1 MLFLL
6 KKLVS
11 YTLNPMTIILMLFAA
26 GLLLSWQKK
35 YKKAGQW
42 LIVLGIVAYVFA
54 GFGLIGNRL
63 LKRLENKYPPL
74 LDASRAVGAKWVV
87 VLGAGMT
94 SDSKVPL
101 TSQLSEGS
109 AIRTIE
115 GIRLWRQLKNSKLL
129 FSGGAVFNIQS
140 EAYGMAGLARQFGIP
155 DTAVSLEDKSLD
167 TDDQARLIKVMVKG
181 DTVVLVTSAAHMH
194 RSVSLFKKQGVAVIP
209 APTHY
214 LIKEEP
220 KFKPNRLFPNSG
232 NIIAA
237 ETLFH
242 EYLGL
247 AWSKLRGR
255 I

>member
-1 MLFLL
+1 
-6 KKLVS
+6 V
-11 YTLNPMTIILMLFAA
+11 
-26 GLLLSWQKK
+26 
-35 YKKAGQW
+35 
-42 LIVLGIVAYVFA
+42 VLGVAAYVLA

-63 LKRLENKYPPL
+63 LKGLENKYPPL
-74 LDASRAVGAKWVV
+74 LDASRAAGAKWVV

-94 SDSKVPL
+94 SDLKVPL

-115 GIRLWRQLKNSKLL
+115 GIRIWRQIKRSKLI
-129 FSGGAVFNIQS
+129 FSGGAVFNTQS
-140 EAYGMAGLARQFGIP
+140 EATGMAGLARQLGVP
-155 DTAVSLEDKSLD
+155 DTVVSLEDRSLD
-167 TDDQARLIKVMVKG
+167 TDDQARLIKAMVKG

-194 RSVSLFKKQGVAVIP
+194 RSVSLFQKQGVALIP

-214 LIKEEP
+214 LIKDEP
-220 KFKPNRLFPNSG
+220 KFKPSRLFPNSG
-232 NIIAA
+232 NMMAA